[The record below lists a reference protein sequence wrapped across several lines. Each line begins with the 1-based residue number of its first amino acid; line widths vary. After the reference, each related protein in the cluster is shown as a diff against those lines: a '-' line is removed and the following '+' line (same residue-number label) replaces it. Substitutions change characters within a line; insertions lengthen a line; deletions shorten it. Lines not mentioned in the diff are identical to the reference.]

1 MFWFKWFTL
10 DFGTILSIE
19 NNSTT
24 SHKICDF
31 SETHKTCCCLIN
43 QEKFFFKSNQGKIW
57 EDCRH
62 FICIGGGGRWK
73 RRGKDERTG
82 QILKCDELNEFNPK
96 LMKRHG
102 TFLRD
107 TCITCNAHTFVQCY
121 SCTPWES
128 TVYLP
133 RTFTFLDVWICKT
146 KAKRECVHV
155 SNLCVWLIC
164 MHCND
169 LSLESWVFEL
179 WGFSISASARLSH
192 SQIISG
198 RWILY
203 FMYVFSMV

>member
-24 SHKICDF
+24 SHKICYF

-43 QEKFFFKSNQGKIW
+43 QEKYFLNQTKENYGKTVVIS
-57 EDCRH
+57 
-62 FICIGGGGRWK
+62 FALGGRWK

-107 TCITCNAHTFVQCY
+107 QWRIYIVKFWTRAPPGGPNSFNLCSFWENLAKSYIGSPPSPGELAHPPRGNPRFTTGDTCITCSAHTFV
-121 SCTPWES
+121 
-128 TVYLP
+128 
-133 RTFTFLDVWICKT
+133 
-146 KAKRECVHV
+146 
-155 SNLCVWLIC
+155 
-164 MHCND
+164 
-169 LSLESWVFEL
+169 
-179 WGFSISASARLSH
+179 
-192 SQIISG
+192 
-198 RWILY
+198 
-203 FMYVFSMV
+203 VFSMYTVRKYGVFAQNIYLSGCLNL

>member
-24 SHKICDF
+24 SHKICYF

-43 QEKFFFKSNQGKIW
+43 QEKYFLNQTKENYGKTVVIS
-57 EDCRH
+57 
-62 FICIGGGGRWK
+62 FALGGRWK

-107 TCITCNAHTFVQCY
+107 QWRIYIVKIWTCPPPPGGPNSFNFMQFLGKFSKIVYWRTLLGEILDPPLVIHASHVVHT
-121 SCTPWES
+121 
-128 TVYLP
+128 
-133 RTFTFLDVWICKT
+133 
-146 KAKRECVHV
+146 
-155 SNLCVWLIC
+155 
-164 MHCND
+164 
-169 LSLESWVFEL
+169 
-179 WGFSISASARLSH
+179 RL
-192 SQIISG
+192 
-198 RWILY
+198 
-203 FMYVFSMV
+203 